1 MRLHNWLIH
10 DTKCSHVSVDLGATF
25 TVVAEA
31 LDKERK
37 GKDLST
43 SLSKVYHMEDELDP
57 CF

>member
-1 MRLHNWLIH
+1 MIQSAHM
-10 DTKCSHVSVDLGATF
+10 VSVDLGATF

-37 GKDLST
+37 GKDPST
-43 SLSKVYHMEDELDP
+43 SLSEVYPMEDELDP

>member
-1 MRLHNWLIH
+1 MIQSAHM
-10 DTKCSHVSVDLGATF
+10 VSVDLGATV

-37 GKDLST
+37 GKDPST
-43 SLSKVYHMEDELDP
+43 SLSEVYPMEDELDP